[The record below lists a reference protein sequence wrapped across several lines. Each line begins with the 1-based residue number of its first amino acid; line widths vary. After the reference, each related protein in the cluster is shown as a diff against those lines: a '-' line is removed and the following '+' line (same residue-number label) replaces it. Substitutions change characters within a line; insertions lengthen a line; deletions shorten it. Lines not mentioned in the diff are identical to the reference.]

1 VCSPRILALEVAAV
15 LIQLLIL
22 TRLVKATLAAV

>member
-1 VCSPRILALEVAAV
+1 VCSPRILALKVAAV

>member
-1 VCSPRILALEVAAV
+1 VCSPRILALKVAAV
-15 LIQLLIL
+15 PIQLLIL